1 MFIFFIMMWA
11 LVLNTHLFSMENYTS
26 TIIRFVIVFTLALL
40 AFILIN
46 RYNEKIASQKSITRF
61 TWVDILYVSFH
72 LLVATIT
79 MLLVDGDTAYI
90 EVILLLPVI
99 TTASLMGIKAG
110 LVMASICTAIIYAK
124 NMILGPLVGVVEITE
139 GNLITISV
147 MFIMAWFSGAQTNLE
162 TQNRRLLTRLASTD
176 FLTGLY
182 NYGYFQDKL
191 NEHIQEAS
199 DMNPLALII
208 IDIDYFKHYNE
219 IYGHQS
225 GDEVL
230 TTVADVLTT
239 KIGQRGIVSRY
250 GSDEYIIGMPNTDSE
265 QAVRVAQEISEAIGN
280 HHFPGAEHQPEGRL
294 TISCGVA
301 VYPTHARNTKDLFRH
316 ADQALFRAKS
326 LNKNKVELYFSVF
339 DNLDLPGDEKELLNS
354 IRTLIS
360 VINAKDR
367 YTYGHSER
375 VTFHA
380 TALARRI
387 GLSQEEINMLGYAAF
402 LHDIGKIE
410 IDREVLNKPDILN
423 EKEWE
428 ELKQH
433 PQWGS
438 DIVAAVTQLHPIIP
452 VIRHHHENYDGT
464 GYPDGLKGTDIPL
477 LARIIRIADS
487 FDAMISLRP
496 YKKPLSI
503 PQAIRE
509 LTVNAGKQFDPEL
522 VPPFLEIIQEE
533 IMSKKTMRGAKNP
546 PNRSVVPPAHRIL
559 IERPHPLII
568 YQHKNRLKARTP
580 LPVTPM
586 DFPFS

>member
-1 MFIFFIMMWA
+1 MRIRDIELQRRKEIHEYLTTTHMFSVFIMLWA
-11 LVLNTHLFSMENYTS
+11 LVLNSRLFSMEDYCL
-26 TIIRFVIVFTLALL
+26 TIVRVMIFSSIGLL
-40 AFILIN
+40 AFILIT
-46 RYNEKIASQKSITRF
+46 RYNEKIASQKSITKF
-61 TWVDILYVSFH
+61 TWIDILYVFFH
-72 LLVATIT
+72 LVVATVTIF
-79 MLLVDGDTAYI
+79 LVDRNTSYT
-90 EVILLLPVI
+90 EVILVLPVI

-110 LVMASICTAIIYAK
+110 MVMASICTAIIYAK
-124 NMILGPLVGVVEITE
+124 NMLLGPFIGVFEITE
-139 GNLITISV
+139 SNLITISV
-147 MFIMAWFSGAQTNLE
+147 MFIMAWFSGTQTDLE
-162 TQNRRLLTRLASTD
+162 TRHRRQLTRLASTD

-182 NYGYFQDKL
+182 NYGYFQDKI
-191 NEHIQEAS
+191 NEHIQKAS
-199 DMNPLALII
+199 AKNPLALII
-208 IDIDYFKHYNE
+208 MDIDYFKHYNDS
-219 IYGHQS
+219 YGHQA

-230 TTVADVLTT
+230 ATVADILTN
-239 KIGQRGIVSRY
+239 KIGQRAIVSRY
-250 GSDEYIIGMPNTDSE
+250 GGDEFVIGLPNTDSE
-265 QAVRVAQEISEAIGN
+265 QAVRVAQEISEEIGA

-375 VTFHA
+375 VTSHA
-380 TALARRI
+380 TALAKRI
-387 GLSQEEINMLGYAAF
+387 GLSQEEINLLGYAAF

-438 DIVAAVTQLHPIIP
+438 DIVAAVPQLQPIIP
-452 VIRHHHENYDGT
+452 VSRHHHENYDGT
-464 GYPDGLKGTDIPL
+464 GYPDGLEGVNIPL

-509 LTVNAGKQFDPEL
+509 LTINAGKQFDPEL

-533 IMSKKTMRGAKNP
+533 IMFKEKNE
-546 PNRSVVPPAHRIL
+546 RI
-559 IERPHPLII
+559 
-568 YQHKNRLKARTP
+568 
-580 LPVTPM
+580 
-586 DFPFS
+586 